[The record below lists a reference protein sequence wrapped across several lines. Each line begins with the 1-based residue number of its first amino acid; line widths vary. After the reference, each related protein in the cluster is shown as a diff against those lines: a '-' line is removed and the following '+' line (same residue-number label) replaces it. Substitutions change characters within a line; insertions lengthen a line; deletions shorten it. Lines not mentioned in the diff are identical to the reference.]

1 MFSVL
6 PELLLSPLVIVEEMV
21 ADELEESFGEV
32 VKFLDVA
39 VLDLNNRNIDNLLDK
54 FQTFCTT
61 RHDGT

>member
-54 FQTFCTT
+54 FQTFCAT
-61 RHDGT
+61 RHDGR